1 MPDGTLNRV
10 WGAGGHGRASGG
22 LCGGRR
28 FGVVADAVP
37 RSVARGSPG
46 RSPLTPAVL
55 DPDTVEAVL
64 RALTE
69 TEHAELLIRRH
80 PRSPNRRLNWS
91 NSTDPTTDHR
101 PADTVTSS
109 HRRAE
114 RGRRHDAASGLED
127 TRSPTR
133 VRWTSILF
141 GLATVASSFRINR
154 AYIATQLVA
163 ADGAHNVEYVAK
175 TTLSV
180 LAALVCLTAAT
191 LPAVSVDRHA
201 SGQHEPTLGTA
212 KRWRWV

>member
-1 MPDGTLNRV
+1 MGPAGLEPATYGLKVRSSTIELEAQGYGENAREKPAPKSRSFCLSALCRCGGGFIMPDGTLNRV
-10 WGAGGHGRASGG
+10 WGAGGHGRAPGG

-37 RSVARGSPG
+37 RFVASGSPG

-109 HRRAE
+109 HRRA
-114 RGRRHDAASGLED
+114 GTG
-127 TRSPTR
+127 P
-133 VRWTSILF
+133 
-141 GLATVASSFRINR
+141 
-154 AYIATQLVA
+154 
-163 ADGAHNVEYVAK
+163 K
-175 TTLSV
+175 T
-180 LAALVCLTAAT
+180 
-191 LPAVSVDRHA
+191 
-201 SGQHEPTLGTA
+201 
-212 KRWRWV
+212 